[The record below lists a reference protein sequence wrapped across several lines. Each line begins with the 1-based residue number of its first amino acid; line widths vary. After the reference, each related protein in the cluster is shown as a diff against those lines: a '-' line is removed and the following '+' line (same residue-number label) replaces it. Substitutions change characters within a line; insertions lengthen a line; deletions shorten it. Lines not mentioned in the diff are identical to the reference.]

1 MTVKLLLLIK
11 LKVIILICQFIYI
24 LPSEGMKKLTK
35 PKEEGKK
42 GPEKH
47 LSHAW
52 AVG

>member
-1 MTVKLLLLIK
+1 ME

-24 LPSEGMKKLTK
+24 LPSEGLKKLMK

-47 LSHAW
+47 LSHAR